1 MIRTSRWSLSL
12 LFGAGLTV
20 LTCAVACTSIFAA
33 QAAKKGAAGAKQP
46 PAAKQR
52 ATDDDE
58 PSPNPTSKTADSKT
72 GKAADDGKPREL
84 SLDTKDGVRLNAVYY
99 PARPV
104 KQEPA
109 RGKETVPVIL
119 VHMHKGSSAD
129 YKSLAET
136 LSAAGHAV
144 VVPDLRGH
152 GASTRVERNGRTKKI
167 DQSTLIK
174 ADYEAMIND
183 LEAVKSFLLS
193 EHNAGKLNI
202 RKLCVV
208 GAEMGAVVAL
218 NWAALDWSWPPLVT
232 GPQGQDVRALV
243 LITPQ
248 WGFKGLTI
256 KNATA
261 HVNLL
266 KSASVMIIAGAK
278 DTANLDDARR
288 LNQLF
293 EKYHELPPPDAP
305 LAVRQE
311 KQDLF
316 FITPATTLVGTKLL
330 NEKSLRIEDVIA
342 NFIKFRILQNEN
354 LDEWATR
361 TKSLN

>member
-1 MIRTSRWSLSL
+1 MI
-12 LFGAGLTV
+12 
-20 LTCAVACTSIFAA
+20 
-33 QAAKKGAAGAKQP
+33 
-46 PAAKQR
+46 
-52 ATDDDE
+52 
-58 PSPNPTSKTADSKT
+58 
-72 GKAADDGKPREL
+72 
-84 SLDTKDGVRLNAVYY
+84 
-99 PARPV
+99 
-104 KQEPA
+104 
-109 RGKETVPVIL
+109 
-119 VHMHKGSSAD
+119 H
-129 YKSLAET
+129 
-136 LSAAGHAV
+136 
-144 VVPDLRGH
+144 
-152 GASTRVERNGRTKKI
+152 
-167 DQSTLIK
+167 
-174 ADYEAMIND
+174 D

-261 HVNLL
+261 HVDLL

-278 DTANLDDARR
+278 DSANLDDARR

-316 FITPATTLVGTKLL
+316 LITPATTLVGTKLL
-330 NEKSLRIEDVIA
+330 NEKSLRLEKVIA
-342 NFIKFRILQNEN
+342 DFINFRLVQNEN
-354 LDEWATR
+354 LDEWTAR